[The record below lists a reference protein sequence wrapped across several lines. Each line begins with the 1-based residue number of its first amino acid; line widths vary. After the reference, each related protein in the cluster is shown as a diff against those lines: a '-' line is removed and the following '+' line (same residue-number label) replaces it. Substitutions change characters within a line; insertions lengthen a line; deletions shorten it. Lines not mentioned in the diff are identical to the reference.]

1 MNLPSNQKFVLQQI
15 LQPSVL
21 SGQNFYNL
29 RRVWVES
36 LKFNTVPTGRLLGNI
51 SYIVTV
57 NCYFYVCGSQ
67 YGWSKLFSF
76 TAMKSGVNWS
86 PRFLVYGDMGVKNA
100 RSLPRITYE
109 VGLGMYDTLLHV
121 GDIAYNMQD
130 ESGGVGDQFQEMVE
144 PIAANLPYMM
154 TPGNHD
160 SYGNYSEYK
169 NRFSTPGDQ
178 QGLFYSYNVGPTHI
192 ISIATEFYYYYWDTT
207 GFHQMAVQ
215 YDWLIKDLQEATKPE
230 NRALRPWIILLGHRP
245 MYCSN
250 SDGDDCTWGNP
261 RTRVGVPFLHWFGME
276 KLLWKYGVDIAIWAH
291 EHSYERLWPIYNQKI
306 YNGSIE
312 HPYVNPKATVHLTT
326 GSAGCQEDYSPF
338 IKNLPYYTAFRST
351 DYGYSRMTIVN
362 NTHMNWQQ
370 VSDGQGGGVIDNFW
384 VVQNRH
390 GSFEK
395 QGL

>member
-1 MNLPSNQKFVLQQI
+1 MSA
-15 LQPSVL
+15 
-21 SGQNFYNL
+21 
-29 RRVWVES
+29 S
-36 LKFNTVPTGRLLGNI
+36 LYGPV
-51 SYIVTV
+51 
-57 NCYFYVCGSQ
+57 YVCGSQ
-67 YGWSKLFSF
+67 YGWSKQFTF

-86 PRFLVYGDMGVKNA
+86 PRFLIYGDMGTLNA
-100 RSLPRITYE
+100 RSVPRMTYE

-144 PIAANLPYMM
+144 PIAANLPYML

-160 SYGNYSEYK
+160 TYEAAK
-169 NRFSTPGDQ
+169 VIAPNRVFGSSIIPNTRTDFPLQVINKVFTTG
-178 QGLFYSYNVGPTHI
+178 FYNVGPTHI
-192 ISIATEFYYYYWDTT
+192 ISIATGFYYFYWDTT
-207 GFHQMAVQ
+207 GFQQMAVQ

-230 NRALRPWIILLGHRP
+230 NRALRPWIVILGHKP

-250 SDGDDCTWGNP
+250 SDGDDCTWGYP

-291 EHSYERLWPIYNQKI
+291 EHSYERLWPIYNKKI

-326 GSAGCQEDYSPF
+326 GSAGCQEGENPF
-338 IKNLPYYTAFRST
+338 IKNLPYYTAFRSL

-370 VSDGQGGGVIDNFW
+370 VSDGQGGGVIDNVW

>member
-1 MNLPSNQKFVLQQI
+1 MSA
-15 LQPSVL
+15 
-21 SGQNFYNL
+21 
-29 RRVWVES
+29 S
-36 LKFNTVPTGRLLGNI
+36 LYGPV
-51 SYIVTV
+51 
-57 NCYFYVCGSQ
+57 YVCGSQ
-67 YGWSKLFSF
+67 YGWSKQFTF

-86 PRFLVYGDMGVKNA
+86 PRFLIYGDMGTLNA
-100 RSLPRITYE
+100 RSVPRMTYE

-144 PIAANLPYMM
+144 PIAANLPYML

-160 SYGNYSEYK
+160 TYDNYSEYK

-178 QGLFYSYNVGPTHI
+178 QGLYYSYNVGPTHI
-192 ISIATEFYYYYWDTT
+192 ISIATGFYYFYWDTT
-207 GFHQMAVQ
+207 GFQQMAVQ

-230 NRALRPWIILLGHRP
+230 NRALRPWIVILGHKP

-250 SDGDDCTWGNP
+250 SDGDDCTWGYP
-261 RTRVGVPFLHWFGME
+261 RVSAYIEDMYSRKTWYNRSQSKKSSRPTRVGVPFLHWFGME

-291 EHSYERLWPIYNQKI
+291 EHSYERLWPIYNKKI

-326 GSAGCQEDYSPF
+326 GSAGCQEGENPF
-338 IKNLPYYTAFRST
+338 IKNLPYYTAFRSL

-370 VSDGQGGGVIDNFW
+370 VSDGQGGGVIDNVW